1 MYALL
6 MKRLQILIDE
16 ELDSALE
23 RKARAERRSKAA
35 LIRQYVQENVRGFP
49 PIEADPLWQM
59 VGADAFDPTPIDET
73 VYR

>member
-1 MYALL
+1 

-35 LIRQYVQENVRGFP
+35 LIRQYVQENVRALP
-49 PIEADPLWQM
+49 PIQADPLWQM